1 MRMIVAALLAGV
13 VLGFVDARFLSGEI
27 QKLAA
32 DPGTQAIL
40 VAGVAA
46 FLGSLWGWLAKG
58 LIGSKA
64 RD

>member
-13 VLGFVDARFLSGEI
+13 VIGFVDAKFLTSEI

-32 DPGTQAIL
+32 DPGTQGLL

-46 FLGSLWGWLAKG
+46 FLGALWGWLAKG
-58 LIGSKA
+58 LIGSRAK
-64 RD
+64 D